1 MYIKRVSF
9 FRTTQQRRLMLWFAG
24 LGFSLDDDED
34 INPIGTERKSFPTY
48 VNDMFNIL
56 WYINTYICM
65 LNAFVHG
72 CVMNNILMIIIT
84 LHSIE
89 KSSNITHPYTNA
101 LSTHIYMYVK
111 YKIWQYK
118 SFYTYIIGIFNVM
131 LYIKYIYMYVICSCT
146 CVCDEQYFND
156 YNNTTQH

>member
-1 MYIKRVSF
+1 MIS
-9 FRTTQQRRLMLWFAG
+9 RTTNNIPLGWRVDEELSVDLLRYIGEMLFE
-24 LGFSLDDDED
+24 LFSMLCSV
-34 INPIGTERKSFPTY
+34 IYIIKILFITHTCTTAYNIHIYVFYVQIWLCKSFSTY

-65 LNAFVHG
+65 LNVFVHG

-101 LSTHIYMYVK
+101 LSTHIY
-111 YKIWQYK
+111 
-118 SFYTYIIGIFNVM
+118 
-131 LYIKYIYMYVICSCT
+131 
-146 CVCDEQYFND
+146 VC
-156 YNNTTQH
+156 

>member
-1 MYIKRVSF
+1 MYLNIFLCHQKYMDIALRATSLLSEELSVDLLRYIGEMLFELFSMLCSVIYIIKILF
-9 FRTTQQRRLMLWFAG
+9 ITHTCTTAYNIHTYVFYVQIWLC
-24 LGFSLDDDED
+24 
-34 INPIGTERKSFPTY
+34 KSFSTY

-101 LSTHIYMYVK
+101 LSTHIY
-111 YKIWQYK
+111 
-118 SFYTYIIGIFNVM
+118 
-131 LYIKYIYMYVICSCT
+131 
-146 CVCDEQYFND
+146 VC
-156 YNNTTQH
+156 

>member
-1 MYIKRVSF
+1 MYKCIYSNIYVF
-9 FRTTQQRRLMLWFAG
+9 YVQIWLC
-24 LGFSLDDDED
+24 
-34 INPIGTERKSFPTY
+34 KSFPTY

-65 LNAFVHG
+65 LNAFVHV

-131 LYIKYIYMYVICSCT
+131 LYIKYMYMYVICSCT

-156 YNNTTQH
+156 INNTTQHWKKFKQHLSNIP